1 MPCRCVLSSEYVRS
15 ITSERAGCGCNVC
28 GNGDAGLQEVLLG
41 DLLALV
47 EKELHVIGVLMVA
60 SSLLQFLGVT
70 AWPVLVHLSSTII
83 SLPFLT
89 ATCLFSGH

>member
-1 MPCRCVLSSEYVRS
+1 MAVMYEVMV
-15 ITSERAGCGCNVC
+15 N
-28 GNGDAGLQEVLLG
+28 AGLQEVLLG

-60 SSLLQFLGVT
+60 SSLLQFLGMMV
-70 AWPVLVHLSSTII
+70 WLVLVHLSSMII

-89 ATCLFSGH
+89 ATCLFSEHSKFAVCLYSCK